1 MLYGNV
7 RRIRVNLVH
16 QYNLNVSSIWLIG
29 DESVRQILQKTLILY
44 AYIYNKNNFGKP
56 HEKQKYGKYAVY
68 FIRQIFFCVFFH
80 NCIKILSPTSLF
92 IKICNYTRPQN
103 INYT

>member
-7 RRIRVNLVH
+7 RRIGVNLVH

-68 FIRQIFFCVFFH
+68 FIRQIFFCVFFFITVLKYYH
-80 NCIKILSPTSLF
+80 QHHCSLKFVIILALKI
-92 IKICNYTRPQN
+92 
-103 INYT
+103 